1 MARKQ
6 SKREERARAASKAAP
21 KGSKAQKAARRVIK
35 AEKAVRQS
43 MDKASGGTHAS
54 AKDIRDAAKAARSA
68 KGATRAEKLAAGAQ
82 MRAAADIMRAET
94 GREKA
99 EGTRYVGP
107 TGKAAREERFLDPRT
122 DWEKVNRDLKGDMS
136 LEEWRALWGETGN
149 DEYRKMQRRQA
160 GRYEE
165 MFGEEPPPVVIPDT
179 EITDDSLS
187 LLGNVGNV
195 ITGLYDNPV
204 VQQQRYLSPAAQD
217 WSDYMPAEGLLQSPA
232 QQRLAAQGGLL
243 YQPGSR
249 PVQSRYVGALSEY
262 NLPQGLGTHQVSYMG
277 LPKFG
282 TTDTG
287 TTDTGTTNTGTT
299 DTGTTD
305 DVYIPPPGGGNGGD
319 TTDTTD
325 YTDYGYDVVA
335 DNMTDWVGTT
345 GPEPDYGDVF
355 TVGGNPHLDIS
366 SAFTHTP
373 DIPDIGG
380 LLDTP
385 SSLTMQAGP
394 MDYLG
399 NVATSYSGM
408 LDDFSDNPFVTTTPS
423 VNPHF

>member
-1 MARKQ
+1 MAKKKKSPAQKRKAAIVRRDKAKARGDTKAALKAGAAARKQ
-6 SKREERARAASKAAP
+6 GDIMR
-21 KGSKAQKAARRVIK
+21 
-35 AEKAVRQS
+35 
-43 MDKASGGTHAS
+43 KASGRVRG
-54 AKDIRDAAKAARSA
+54 
-68 KGATRAEKLAAGAQ
+68 
-82 MRAAADIMRAET
+82 
-94 GREKA
+94 
-99 EGTRYVGP
+99 EGTRYIGP
-107 TGKAAREERFLDPRT
+107 TGGTTDFESPEAIEARRIRGLGGPTAYQDVNLAGMAAMEGATTAQKRQAFKD
-122 DWEKVNRDLKGDMS
+122 
-136 LEEWRALWGETGN
+136 LWGEPGSKK
-149 DEYRKMQRRQA
+149 YRDMQAWQARQMA
-160 GRYEE
+160 SA
-165 MFGEEPPPVVIPDT
+165 PVVVPDT
-179 EITDDSLS
+179 ETTDESLS
-187 LLGNVGNV
+187 LLGGDNVGNV

-204 VQQQRYLSPAAQD
+204 IQQQKYLSPAAQD

-287 TTDTGTTNTGTT
+287 TTDTGTTDTGTT

-305 DVYIPPPGGGNGGD
+305 DVYIPPPGGGNGGNGGNGG
-319 TTDTTD
+319 DTTD

-355 TVGGNPHLDIS
+355 IPQGNPHLAS
-366 SAFTHTP
+366 TAFTHTP
-373 DIPDIGG
+373 VIPDISG
-380 LLDTP
+380 LLDTQSP
-385 SSLTMQAGP
+385 LLYSYDP
-394 MDYLG
+394 
-399 NVATSYSGM
+399 NVSASYSGM
-408 LDDFSDNPFVTTTPS
+408 LDDFSVDDFIDTTTTS